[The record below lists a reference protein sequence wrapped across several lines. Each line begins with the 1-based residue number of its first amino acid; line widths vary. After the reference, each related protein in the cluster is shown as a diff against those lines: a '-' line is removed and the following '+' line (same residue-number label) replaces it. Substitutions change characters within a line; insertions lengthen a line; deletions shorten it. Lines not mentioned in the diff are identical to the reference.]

1 MKRYILI
8 IVTWVFGLSQFC
20 LAQSLKQ
27 FSASAIIT
35 PYRLNISDTKTT
47 VLMFPAAIKSVDRGS
62 RNILVERVAESENA
76 LKLKASNPDQTE
88 SNLSVITADG
98 RLYSFDIAY
107 NPAMAYSAIDLRQE
121 GVAER
126 SAVQFQGPQLNIPVI
141 KETASLV
148 LHKKRFM
155 HLHVRNQD
163 MCLRLLGLF
172 EVNGI
177 LYFKLSLDNGSNLP
191 YTVDFCR
198 FYSTDNKKVK
208 RTAVQEKDERPVY
221 NSLDTSKAIIGKG
234 SLSFVYAI
242 PQFTISDS
250 KHLVV
255 EVYERNGD
263 RKLLLSIKGRELL
276 KARPLKVIGN

>member
-1 MKRYILI
+1 MKKYILI
-8 IVTWVFGLSQFC
+8 MLTFVFGLCQFC
-20 LAQSLKQ
+20 LAQTLKQ
-27 FSASAIIT
+27 FSAAAIIT
-35 PYRLNISDTKTT
+35 PYRLNISNTKTT

-62 RNILVERVAESENA
+62 RNILAERVAESENV
-76 LKLKASNPDQTE
+76 LKLKAFSPEQMQ

-98 RLYSFDIAY
+98 RLYSFAITYD
-107 NPAMAYSAIDLRQE
+107 PALAYSAIDLRQE
-121 GVAER
+121 AVAER
-126 SAVQFQGPQLNIPVI
+126 TAVQFQGPQLNMPVVQ
-141 KETASLV
+141 ETASSV
-148 LHKKRFM
+148 LHQKRFI
-155 HLHVRNQD
+155 HLHVRNQN

-177 LYFKLSLDNGSNLP
+177 MYFKLSLDNGSSLS

-208 RTAVQEKDERPVY
+208 RTAEQEKEERPVY
-221 NSLDTSKAIIGKG
+221 TSLDTSKAITGHG

-250 KHLVV
+250 KHLMI

-263 RKLLLSIKGRELL
+263 RKLMLSIKGRELL
-276 KARPLKVIGN
+276 KARPLK